1 MKSSFL
7 NSERPLFNVLTGHG
21 STVAPKQPAAFSGV
35 SDVNNVYES

>member
-7 NSERPLFNVLTGHG
+7 NSERPLFNVITGPG
-21 STVAPKQPAAFSGV
+21 STAAPKQPTTFSGA